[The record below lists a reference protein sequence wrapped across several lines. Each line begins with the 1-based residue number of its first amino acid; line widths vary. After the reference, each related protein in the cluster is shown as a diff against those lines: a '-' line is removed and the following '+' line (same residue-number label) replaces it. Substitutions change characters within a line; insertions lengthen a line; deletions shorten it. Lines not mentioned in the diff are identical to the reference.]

1 MYNVKTCDALW
12 QYVKITISN
21 IGFRW
26 FSNMDLD
33 AGVLKMWEHMYGK
46 LWPLE
51 NQALDLKQRAS
62 LPENHIPFESLFE
75 TSMTKNC

>member
-1 MYNVKTCDALW
+1 
-12 QYVKITISN
+12 
-21 IGFRW
+21 
-26 FSNMDLD
+26 
-33 AGVLKMWEHMYGK
+33 MYGK

-75 TSMTKNC
+75 TSMTKKLLK

>member
-1 MYNVKTCDALW
+1 
-12 QYVKITISN
+12 
-21 IGFRW
+21 
-26 FSNMDLD
+26 
-33 AGVLKMWEHMYGK
+33 MYGK

-62 LPENHIPFESLFE
+62 LLENHIPFESLFE